1 MRIFAKQKEIKTVRM
16 AAGHTQI
23 SLSKKIGIA
32 GAYLSQIEAGIRTPS
47 PKVAKKIC
55 KGLKVN
61 FEDIFFVGDANDSK
75 IANES

>member
-16 AAGHTQI
+16 TAGHTPV

-32 GAYLSQIEAGIRTPS
+32 GPYLSQIEDGIRTPS
-47 PKVAKKIC
+47 PMVAKKIC
-55 KGLKVN
+55 NALKVS

-75 IANES
+75 MANES